1 MFDWLG
7 EVISSSFEAMSGN
20 VSSIIFDLMLRW
32 FYTAIY
38 SAIADFF
45 TTMGEMGAQIFDL
58 PWVDA
63 VVKLFSQFGWA
74 LFAVGMIVAIFDL
87 AIENQNGRASPKTTA
102 LNILKGFMATSLF
115 SIMPVALYKF
125 CITLQ
130 NTFLGDLS
138 VLMGMTRGLSLGQ
151 QSVSVLEGSFKMSA
165 DVNFK
170 LFNTLAMIAFAYAV
184 IKVFFANLKRG
195 GILVIQ
201 IAVGSLYLFSVP
213 RGYSDG
219 FWQWSKQVAAL
230 CLTAF
235 LQTTLLFLGLLTFP
249 DHMLL
254 GMGIMLSAS
263 EVPRI
268 AQQFGLDTSA
278 KFNLSSV
285 VHMTSTA
292 VNLTK
297 SIAR

>member
-1 MFDWLG
+1 MFDWLSG
-7 EVISSSFEAMSGN
+7 LISSAFEGAGQSI
-20 VSSIIFDLMLRW
+20 SSAIFDLMFRW
-32 FYTAIY
+32 FYTAVY
-38 SAIADFF
+38 TAIADFF
-45 TTMGEMGAQIFDL
+45 TMMGEMGSQIFDL
-58 PWVDA
+58 PWVAA
-63 VVKLFSQFGWA
+63 VVTLFSQFGWA
-74 LFAVGMIVAIFDL
+74 LFAVGMVVAIFDL

-102 LNILKGFMATSLF
+102 MNILKGFLATGLF
-115 SIMPVALYKF
+115 SLVPVALYKF
-125 CITLQ
+125 YITLQ

-138 VLMGMTRGLSLGQ
+138 ALMGMTRGLGLGQ
-151 QSVSVLEGSFKMSA
+151 QSVTVLEGSFLVSLDM
-165 DVNFK
+165 NFK
-170 LFNTLAMIAFAYAV
+170 LFNILAMIAFAYTV

-195 GILVIQ
+195 GILIIQ

-213 RGYSDG
+213 RGYSDE
-219 FWQWSKQVAAL
+219 FWQWCKQVAAL

-235 LQTTLLFLGLLTFP
+235 MQTTLLFLGLLTFP

-254 GMGIMLSAS
+254 GLGIMLAAG

-292 VNLTK
+292 VNL
-297 SIAR
+297 ARHLK

>member
-7 EVISSSFEAMSGN
+7 EVISGAFDAMSQS
-20 VSSIIFDLMLRW
+20 VSTKIMDTVLGW
-32 FYTAIY
+32 FYGLVY
-38 SAIADFF
+38 DAIAEFF
-45 TTMGEMGAQIFDL
+45 GKMGLMGAEIFAL
-58 PWVDA
+58 PWVSA

-74 LFAVGMIVAIFDL
+74 LFAVGMVVAIFDV
-87 AIENQNGRASPKTTA
+87 AIESQNGRASPKTTA
-102 LNILKGFMATSLF
+102 LNILKGFLATGLF
-115 SIMPVALYKF
+115 SIAPVKLYEF
-125 CITLQ
+125 CISLQ
-130 NTFLGDLS
+130 GTFLGELTAIMAGGRTLGLDEQS
-138 VLMGMTRGLSLGQ
+138 MTI
-151 QSVSVLEGSFKMSA
+151 LEGSFKNTM
-165 DVNFK
+165 DIELK
-170 LFNTLAMIAFAYAV
+170 LFNVLALIAFAYAV
-184 IKVFFANLKRG
+184 IKVFFGNLKRG
-195 GILVIQ
+195 GILLIQ

-219 FWQWSKQVAAL
+219 FWSWVKQVAAL

-254 GMGIMLSAS
+254 GLGIMLAAG

-278 KFNLSSV
+278 KFNMSSV

-292 VNLTK
+292 VNLAKTI
-297 SIAR
+297 SR

>member
-1 MFDWLG
+1 MFEWLG
-7 EVISSSFEAMSGN
+7 ELVSGAFNTASESVTSS
-20 VSSIIFDLMLRW
+20 IFDLLLRW
-32 FYTAIY
+32 IY
-38 SAIADFF
+38 EIVYDAIAEFF
-45 TTMGEMGAQIFDL
+45 TAMGAMGAEIFQL
-58 PWVDA
+58 AWVDA
-63 VVKLFSQFGWA
+63 VVRLFYQFGWA
-74 LFAVGMIVAIFDL
+74 LFTVGMVVAVFDVAI
-87 AIENQNGRASPKTTA
+87 ESQNGRASPKTAA
-102 LNILKGFMATSLF
+102 LNILKGFFATALF
-115 SIMPVALYKF
+115 SLVPVKLYEF

-130 NTFLGDLS
+130 STFLGELTAVMTGTRTLDLDE
-138 VLMGMTRGLSLGQ
+138 
-151 QSVSVLEGSFKMSA
+151 QSINVLEGSFQMTM
-165 DVNFK
+165 DVNLK
-170 LFNTLAMIAFAYAV
+170 LFNILAMIAFAYCV
-184 IKVFFANLKRG
+184 VKVFFANLKRG
-195 GILVIQ
+195 GILIIQ

-219 FWQWSKQVAAL
+219 FWQWTKQVAAL

-254 GMGIMLSAS
+254 GLGIMLAAD

-278 KFNLSSV
+278 KFNVSSV